1 MRKACDVYEKC
12 PTYETDSFV
21 LRLVR
26 MEDAEDLLDCYGD
39 KLAVERMNADFC
51 TSNFYFTTLDEMR
64 DCLQFWLN
72 EYQNGAYVRFALIYK
87 LSNKVVGTVEIFGE
101 KYGVLRIDL
110 ASEYEQ
116 NSFIE
121 EITAL
126 AVSDFIYDFHIEKLV
141 VKAEH
146 TPERL
151 DIFKK
156 YAFTKAKTFRPNL
169 GYYEYSNK
177 GIAYCGLAC
186 CLCSENLNC
195 SGCKNKGCGEHA
207 NCKNFNCCQEK
218 KINGCWECSDFPCTG
233 TMLDKKR
240 LRAFADFVRTQGE
253 KELVSHLMRNN
264 VRGIS
269 YHYPGQLLGDYDKGK
284 TEEEIKNIIIN
295 GFVERETK
303 K

>member
-39 KLAVERMNADFC
+39 KLAVGRMNADFC
-51 TSNFYFTTLDEMR
+51 TSEFYFTTLDQMR
-64 DCLQFWLN
+64 DCIQFWLN

-87 LSNKVVGTVEIFGE
+87 LSNKVVGTVEIFGGE
-101 KYGVLRIDL
+101 YGVLRIDL
-110 ASEYEQ
+110 ASKYEQ
-116 NSFIE
+116 NNFIE

-146 TPERL
+146 TPKRL
-151 DIFKK
+151 EVFKK
-156 YAFTKAKTFRPNL
+156 YAFTKAKTFRPGL
-169 GYYEYSNK
+169 GYYEYANK
-177 GIAYCGLAC
+177 GIAFCGLAC
-186 CLCSENLNC
+186 CLCSEGLNC
-195 SGCKNKGCGEHA
+195 SGCKNKGCTEYT
-207 NCKNFNCCQEK
+207 NCKNFSCCQEK
-218 KINGCWECSDFPCTG
+218 KINGCWECSEFPCTG
-233 TMLDKKR
+233 TMLDKIR
-240 LRAFADFVRTQGE
+240 LRAFADFVRIQGE
-253 KELVSHLMRNN
+253 KELVSHLMRNK

-284 TEEEIKNIIIN
+284 TEEEIMNIILH
-295 GFVERETK
+295 GCPTK
-303 K
+303 EK